1 MAAVGMEHLCE
12 ALAGPDGNLSRSN
25 WNVRVRDLAIT
36 YPSLAAALAELL
48 DEQDLPIPGPLRHAR
63 NNVRQETPSGRQE

>member
-1 MAAVGMEHLCE
+1 MAAVYGMEHLYE
-12 ALAGPDGNLSRSN
+12 ALAGPDGRLSRSN

-48 DEQDLPIPGPLRHAR
+48 DEHDIPIPGPMRHAR
-63 NNVRQETPSGRQE
+63 NNAQQERK